1 MENLIA
7 IGIVVVVILAGVYF
21 IPKLKSKGII
31 TDDNTQDAKTAL
43 EFAKLII
50 DVLDIKE
57 EQKQKLLTA
66 QEIAYTVIDYIENI
80 DDDTVDKKDLIG
92 DTISEVLKEL
102 GITPTPQEQKLIDA
116 AVEEALKRLGN
127 Q

>member
-7 IGIVVVVILAGVYF
+7 IGIVVAVLLAGVFF

-31 TDDNTQDAKTAL
+31 TDENTQNAKTAL
-43 EFAKLII
+43 EFAKLIL

-57 EQKQKLLTA
+57 EQKKKLLTA
-66 QEIAYTVIDYIENI
+66 QEVAYTVIEYIENI
-80 DDDTVDKKDLIG
+80 DDDTIDKKSLIG
-92 DTISEVLKEL
+92 ETIDAVLHEL

-116 AVEEALKRLGN
+116 AVEEALKRLEN